1 MRYAFLIVWII
12 VCVPALLFAAEM
24 PVDVIIINTSIQT
37 PMLQALSS
45 ITKEAVKEAF
55 VDCRQLVP
63 ADIESFSGMTGMQS
77 PGDIIGKAHL
87 YGVSLIVYM
96 RVFLV
101 GPVYYCELTFKPL
114 DDTSSFI
121 EETVTVQATIA
132 RNIPLKAK
140 REIIKRHKDML
151 QCTIKTKVDSSS
163 YIIDAGQWHGLD
175 KKVYILRNGRICAV
189 KVVHRYTAL
198 VQLDDGYGAG
208 DTLMLPSMVNRTDLL
223 AAIVK
228 TIHENVVYEYSG
240 KQLLKG
246 DNDSKRA
253 IEGCCVVNPFG
264 NILLPGYG
272 AFLATHYLGFTHTD
286 PEWWGVYT
294 GASAV
299 VLQLGLVPVLGTG
312 KVNFFPWVK
321 DHDKTDSQYRLHMY
335 LWATL
340 PVTYTVAF
348 FNQLAYAYQ
357 KQRLLPPFFDEKDIT
372 AVLIS
377 AIVPGGGLFYKGERL
392 LGYGYWIGE
401 FTLGGLLAYNWHN
414 KSRRTLLAGMLIGI
428 KLVELVH
435 AWIATPAYTVYS
447 YELSHNA
454 IPINVGVGSFGNE
467 LCFYAHFSKNY

>member
-1 MRYAFLIVWII
+1 M
-12 VCVPALLFAAEM
+12 PALLFATEM
-24 PVDVIIINTSIQT
+24 PADVIIINTSIQT

-55 VDCRQLVP
+55 ADCRQLVP
-63 ADIESFSGMTGMQS
+63 ADVESFSGMTGIQS
-77 PGDIIGKAHL
+77 PGDITGKAHL

-132 RNIPLKAK
+132 KNIPLKAK

-151 QCTIKTKVDSSS
+151 QCTIKTKVDSST

-175 KKVYILRNGRICAV
+175 NKVYVMRNGKKCAV

-198 VQLDDGYGAG
+198 VQLDDGYGVG
-208 DTLMLPSMVNRTDLL
+208 DTLPLPSAVNRNDLL

-228 TIHENVVYEYSG
+228 RIHENVVYEYSG

-246 DNDSKRA
+246 DSDSKRA

-272 AFLATHYLGFTHTD
+272 AFLATHYLGFTHTE
-286 PEWWGVYT
+286 PEWWGVYA

-299 VLQLGLVPVLGTG
+299 VLQLGLVPVLGGG

-321 DHDKTDSQYRLHMY
+321 DHDKTDAQYRLHMY

-357 KQRLLPPFFDEKDIT
+357 KQRLLPPFFDEKDVT

-401 FTLGGLLAYNWHN
+401 FTLGGLLAYNWQD
-414 KSRRTLLAGMLIGI
+414 KSRRTLLAGMLAGI
-428 KLVELVH
+428 KLVELIH
-435 AWIATPAYTVYS
+435 AWIATPAYAVYS
-447 YELSHNA
+447 YELSHNTV
-454 IPINVGVGSFGNE
+454 PINVGVGGTGNE
-467 LCFYAHFSKNY
+467 LCFYAYFSKNY